1 MSRDYKKPAP
11 RTSSKK
17 NGKPMLTGVFIGLFV
32 GLAIALAVAF
42 FINRMPSP
50 FVTRNQPAPLPETQ
64 AQQTPKADV
73 KESSK
78 PEKNAET
85 KTAEKPRFDFYTIL
99 PGTEEAVTEQQIN
112 QAAQQPTAGT
122 AKDVYYLQVGAF
134 QNEADADNLK
144 AKLALLG
151 VEASIQTA
159 SLPDKGIWHRVR
171 VGPYA
176 NVSDLNRV
184 RASLAQNGMES
195 SLIKVHEAPPSTAK
209 N

>member
-17 NGKPMLTGVFIGLFV
+17 SGKPMLTGVFIGLFV

-42 FINRMPSP
+42 FIDRMPSP
-50 FVTRNQPAPLPETQ
+50 FVKRNQPATLPETQ
-64 AQQTPKADV
+64 AQLMPTPDL
-73 KESSK
+73 KESPK
-78 PEKNAET
+78 PEKIPET
-85 KTAEKPRFDFYTIL
+85 KTTEKPRFDFYTIL
-99 PGTEEAVTEQQIN
+99 PGTEEAVTEQQIK
-112 QAAQQPTAGT
+112 QAAQQATSGT
-122 AKDVYYLQVGAF
+122 AQDVYYLQVGAF
-134 QNEADADNLK
+134 PNEADADNLK

-151 VEASIQTA
+151 IEASIQTA

-171 VGPYA
+171 VGPYTA
-176 NVSDLNRV
+176 VSDLNRV

-195 SLIKVHEAPPSTAK
+195 TLIKVHEAPPSTAK